1 MRPTLPKAAHART
14 WLTVFA
20 LGLLIFAAFHAQ
32 PSRHI
37 RIAVGAAGAGY
48 YETALQYKALLEP
61 KGYQVDIVPFAN
73 TDEIEARVADNRSHL
88 DLGFVSD
95 NHEKTPGT
103 PRLIS
108 LGDIQLQP
116 IFIFESRTAAAAHPV
131 HTFSDLRGLSLVLPP
146 PNSLTSDTM
155 RRVFALAGISA
166 NNTDITFLPFQD
178 GVAQLKQGQ
187 FDAGVFIL
195 AADSDL
201 AMALAKDDRLVM
213 IEIAQQGAIAAQLPY
228 LSEVRLPAG
237 IYDIARNV
245 PPHTTAL
252 LAATI
257 SVVARRDLPPAT
269 AYAVLDAMRDVHRQ
283 RTYVND
289 AGAFPRYLGDPGRHE
304 TLVDDFYRHGTP
316 WIFSHLPITVA
327 SVVDAYLGPLLALWL
342 GVSALG
348 VLFELEHAREVTQIA
363 LARATLW
370 WLGRRCRSGTAAP
383 AYALALASRLADRL
397 APESQHV
404 ERVRTAL
411 RGAIEKT
418 R

>member
-1 MRPTLPKAAHART
+1 MRPILPRATHARA
-14 WLTVFA
+14 WLTAFA
-20 LGLLIFAAFHAQ
+20 LGLLICAAFRAQ

-37 RIAVGAAGAGY
+37 RIAVGAVGAGY

-61 KGYQVDIVPFAN
+61 KGYRVDIVPFAN
-73 TDEIEARVADNRSHL
+73 TDEIEARVADDRAHL

-95 NHEKTPGT
+95 SHDKAAGAAK
-103 PRLIS
+103 LIS

-116 IFIFESRTAAAAHPV
+116 VFIFERRTAAAAHPV
-131 HTFSDLRGLSLVLPP
+131 RTFSDLRGLSLVLPP
-146 PNSLTSDTM
+146 PRSLTSGTM
-155 RRVFALAGISA
+155 RRIFALAGIDT
-166 NNTDITFLPFQD
+166 NNTRITFLPFRD

-201 AMALAKDDRLVM
+201 ATALAKDDRLVM
-213 IEIAQQGAIAAQLPY
+213 IEIAQQGAIAAHLPY
-228 LSEVRLPAG
+228 LSEVKLPAG
-237 IYDIARNV
+237 IYDIARNA
-245 PPHTTAL
+245 PPHTTKL

-283 RTYVND
+283 RTYIND
-289 AGAFPRYLGDPGRHE
+289 AGTFPRYLGNPGHHE
-304 TLVDDFYRHGTP
+304 SLVDDFYRHGTP
-316 WIFSHLPITVA
+316 WIFSHLPIAVA

-348 VLFELEHAREVTQIA
+348 VLFELERAREVTHVT

-370 WLGRRCRSGTAAP
+370 WLARARRNGAAPP
-383 AYALALASRLADRL
+383 AYALAFARRLANRL
-397 APESQHV
+397 VPESERAERMHV
-404 ERVRTAL
+404 AL
-411 RGAIEKT
+411 RRAIGS
-418 R
+418 

>member
-1 MRPTLPKAAHART
+1 MRPTLPRATHARA
-14 WLTVFA
+14 WLIAFA
-20 LGLLIFAAFHAQ
+20 LGVLICATFRAQ

-37 RIAVGAAGAGY
+37 RIAVGAVGAGY

-61 KGYQVDIVPFAN
+61 KGYRVDIVPFAN
-73 TDEIEARVADNRSHL
+73 TDEIEARVADDRAHL

-95 NHEKTPGT
+95 SHDKAAGT
-103 PRLIS
+103 AKLIS

-116 IFIFESRTAAAAHPV
+116 VFIFERRTAAAAHPV
-131 HTFSDLRGLSLVLPP
+131 RTFSDLRGLSLVLPP
-146 PNSLTSDTM
+146 PNSLTSGTM
-155 RRVFALAGISA
+155 RRIFALAGIDT
-166 NNTDITFLPFQD
+166 NNTRITFLSFQD

-201 AMALAKDDRLVM
+201 ATALAKDDRLVM
-213 IEIAQQGAIAAQLPY
+213 IEIAQQGAIAAHLPY
-228 LSEVRLPAG
+228 LSEVKLPAG
-237 IYDIARNV
+237 IYDVARNV
-245 PPHTTAL
+245 PPHSTKL

-283 RTYVND
+283 RTYIND
-289 AGAFPRYLGDPGRHE
+289 AGTFPRYLGDPGHHE
-304 TLVDDFYRHGTP
+304 SLVDDFYRHGTP
-316 WIFSHLPITVA
+316 WIFSHLPIAVA

-348 VLFELEHAREVTQIA
+348 VLFELERAREMTQVA

-370 WLGRRCRSGTAAP
+370 WLARSHRNGTAPP
-383 AYALALASRLADRL
+383 AYALAFARRLADRL
-397 APESQHV
+397 APESERV
-404 ERVRTAL
+404 ERMHAAL
-411 RGAIEKT
+411 RRAIGS
-418 R
+418 